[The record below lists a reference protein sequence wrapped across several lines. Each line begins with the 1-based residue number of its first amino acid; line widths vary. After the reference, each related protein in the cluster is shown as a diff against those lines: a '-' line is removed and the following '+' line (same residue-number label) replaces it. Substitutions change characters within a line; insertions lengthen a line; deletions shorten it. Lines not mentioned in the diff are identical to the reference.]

1 MPDQFEYQIIQNIA
15 VLSESPKGWTK
26 EINIISWNGREPK
39 YDIREW
45 APDRN
50 KMGKG
55 ITLSK
60 EEAQILKK
68 ALEADNS
75 I

>member
-1 MPDQFEYQIIQNIA
+1 MPDQFEYEIIQNIA

-60 EEAQILKK
+60 EEAQILKR
-68 ALEADNS
+68 ALNADES

>member
-1 MPDQFEYQIIQNIA
+1 MAEFKYEVKEVHGI
-15 VLSESPKGWTK
+15 LSESNKGWTK
-26 EINIISWNGREPK
+26 ELRSISWNDREAK

-45 APDRN
+45 APDSE

-55 ITLSK
+55 ITLSTEEIIKLK
-60 EEAQILKK
+60 EILNKM
-68 ALEADNS
+68 D

>member
-1 MPDQFEYQIIQNIA
+1 MPEFEYEIVKNIA
-15 VLSESPKGWTK
+15 VLSQSPKGWTK
-26 EINIISWNGREPK
+26 EVNIISWNGREPK

-55 ITLSK
+55 ITLTK

-68 ALEADNS
+68 ALDSEEEL
-75 I
+75 